1 MLFYNI
7 NKKSPKV
14 NLEEGLMRGLAPDGG
29 LYFPDKFPQFSN
41 KELKG
46 LIGKTIQEIGYEVFK
61 KWFASE
67 IGDEDLKEIAEKA
80 LNFPIPLREVGPFK
94 ILEVFHGPT
103 FAFKDIAARCLAQ
116 MMSYFLQKRSRV
128 ATVLVATSG
137 DTGGACAQGFAG
149 VKNVRLV
156 VLFPK
161 RRVSK
166 LQTEQMS
173 RVAENVVPVEVDGV
187 FDDCQALVKKAF
199 VDPELRPLNLTS
211 SNSINIGRLIPQ
223 TIYYIYAYSQLPKDN
238 LEFIVPSGNM
248 GNVTAGLFAYKMG
261 LPFNSFIIATNEN
274 DAAVHY
280 YKTGQ
285 FKPQET
291 VRTISTAMDVGNP
304 SNFIR
309 VLELF
314 GHDWTKFKE
323 IIKAVRIDTA
333 TTIATIKEVR
343 TKYNY
348 LLDPHT
354 AVGFAAAKRI
364 ASSNRI
370 PVIIATASP
379 LKFASEIKKTTGI
392 DVDDRRVMDRL
403 LKRKQRKY
411 ELENNY
417 EKFKK
422 FLLNLP

>member
-1 MLFYNI
+1 
-7 NKKSPKV
+7 
-14 NLEEGLMRGLAPDGG
+14 
-29 LYFPDKFPQFSN
+29 
-41 KELKG
+41 
-46 LIGKTIQEIGYEVFK
+46 
-61 KWFASE
+61 
-67 IGDEDLKEIAEKA
+67 
-80 LNFPIPLREVGPFK
+80 
-94 ILEVFHGPT
+94 
-103 FAFKDIAARCLAQ
+103 
-116 MMSYFLQKRSRV
+116 
-128 ATVLVATSG
+128 
-137 DTGGACAQGFAG
+137 
-149 VKNVRLV
+149 
-156 VLFPK
+156 
-161 RRVSK
+161 
-166 LQTEQMS
+166 
-173 RVAENVVPVEVDGV
+173 
-187 FDDCQALVKKAF
+187 
-199 VDPELRPLNLTS
+199 
-211 SNSINIGRLIPQ
+211 
-223 TIYYIYAYSQLPKDN
+223 
-238 LEFIVPSGNM
+238 
-248 GNVTAGLFAYKMG
+248 MG

-280 YKTGQ
+280 YKTGE

-392 DVDDRRVMDRL
+392 DVDDRRAKRMREILISDARIPEKTIDISSLIMDVYTRIKTWFTTKEKLTFSELVHTDNKEEKIFTFIPL
-403 LKRKQRKY
+403 LH
-411 ELENNY
+411 LENQRRVD
-417 EKFKK
+417 
-422 FLLNLP
+422 LNQQDHFGEIYINLAGRNFFNID